1 MVLNRVTRLGECLPN
16 GWLLTSGR
24 YLKISEVSY
33 LFELLYSIIKFKHE
47 IGSKNGLGYILGDV
61 FFTNSSGHPGFERPQ
76 RGIHIKALHASVQVT
91 LPRTCQKHA
100 LCPISF
106 LSTVTNSMKK

>member
-47 IGSKNGLGYILGDV
+47 IGPKNGLGNIMGDV
-61 FFTNSSGHPGFERPQ
+61 FHKLIWSPWFWTTTKGYSHKSTPCFGSS
-76 RGIHIKALHASVQVT
+76 HIATHVSKTCALSYFIFVYNYQ
-91 LPRTCQKHA
+91 LIEKY
-100 LCPISF
+100 
-106 LSTVTNSMKK
+106 